1 MTRLLPALLALAATP
16 LAAQGLPQLAVEGKN
31 LEILEALVSVE
42 VEGRVAEIV
51 YELAYQNDSN
61 RRQEG
66 EFSLQLPP
74 DATVSTYAIDVLGVM
89 RPAVSVE
96 KERARNAYESIKR
109 RQVDPG
115 IVERQAG
122 NVYRTRVFPLEPK
135 SAKRVRIGYLRELNE
150 NGSLDLPLACEGRIG
165 RFELTVRHP
174 ASTPGFKDLKLPGPE
189 RPDKDTW
196 HWTADDF
203 RLSGGLV
210 LPPFP
215 AGHRVESLRV
225 EGPPGGTRH
234 LVIQG
239 ELSPQ
244 DAALSEAWRKVRV
257 IWDASYSGRFRD
269 HAAELAALDQIWN
282 WLGETEVTL
291 QTLST
296 ELSPPLKVSLSDDGA
311 RVLREALQKTRY
323 DGSADYS
330 KIHLSGDIT
339 LLVGDGIVSS
349 PIWRPFGA
357 ATGPVFLIKSTEGPA
372 SPEVLSAV
380 DVEIDPRR
388 EDFLTRL
395 REHRSPPLIQGLPRH
410 LWNFVRT
417 GSRYRL
423 TGIIPPEIPATLHF
437 HGGGMP
443 DREISTAPTHGTEE
457 WNFTRRLW
465 AQDRLSD
472 LEGRRDRDGILA
484 HSVAERLASDFT
496 SLIVLERME
505 DHLRYRIPPPEP
517 DLLTEYQ
524 RLLPAETLWT
534 GNAFVAWNGKRHWY
548 TTDFPWID
556 TELREEAATVAIF
569 TKAAR
574 RIFEEPALKASTVPA
589 LEAWIPEA
597 TATAANAAKIES
609 KAGYEAWQAEARAR
623 FGALR
628 KIREDNA
635 ARSPNRSFGVSVR
648 GFVKERGVY
657 QGESPFE
664 LKDAVA
670 KAGGPNTYGT
680 LSRVFLYR
688 DGQRTGYN
696 LESRQATAV
705 PLRPCDMIVVESLPP
720 PAYLYLSADPFA
732 APAAG
737 GDPLIDAHGPAA
749 GGGAPVFETAGQAK
763 PPTPRTPGTDPFGGG
778 QRGTEEAAFID
789 GFAAPAATDADAD
802 FLAALRA
809 APDPAAFYREALDG
823 PFGADPVAPATVVE
837 AARFLYSKGNAD
849 LAWKVLTTLCELE
862 PNPVE
867 ATRALAFWLAEFGQR
882 DRAFN
887 LLGALLAAVPDKATK
902 ALVEQDRARLA
913 GERDLFVPAVTA
925 DLESGE
931 TKSLAPVLLTD
942 LFTLGGRAPKAAAD
956 FRAQAMPSDLRLVVS
971 CAGGRAILEIA
982 APGRPL
988 FQVED
993 AFGTDDEA
1001 VWRFDHP
1008 RLLEYQV
1015 RRALPGTYAPSLV
1028 RESETGG
1035 PVTVRLDVYL
1045 RWGTKDEE
1053 RRSVTL
1059 LMDQSRMDLPKIDF
1073 GWGD

>member
-1 MTRLLPALLALAATP
+1 MTRLLPALLALALAATP
-16 LAAQGLPQLAVEGKN
+16 LAARGLPQLAVEGKN

-51 YELAYQNDSN
+51 FELAYQNDSS
-61 RRQEG
+61 RRHEG

-74 DATVSTYAIDVLGVM
+74 EATVSTYAIDVLGVM

-122 NVYRTRVFPLEPK
+122 NVYRTRVFPLEPR
-135 SAKRVRIGYLRELNE
+135 SAKRVRIGYLRELDG
-150 NGSLDLPLACEGRIG
+150 NGSFDLPLVCEGRIG
-165 RFELTVRHP
+165 RFELTVRHSVSAP
-174 ASTPGFKDLKLPGPE
+174 EFKDLKLPAPE

-196 HWTADDF
+196 HWTADDIQITG
-203 RLSGGLV
+203 SLV

-215 AGHRVESLRV
+215 QNHRVESLRV
-225 EGPPGGTRH
+225 EGAPDGVRH
-234 LVIQG
+234 LVLQG

-244 DAALSEAWRKVRV
+244 DAARCESWKKVRV

-269 HAAELAALDQIWN
+269 HAAELAALDRIWN
-282 WLGETEVTL
+282 WLGKAEVTL

-296 ELSPPLKVSLSDDGA
+296 DLSPPVKVSLSDDGA

-330 KIHLSGDIT
+330 KIHLSGDVT
-339 LLVGDGIVSS
+339 LLVGDGLVSS

-357 ATGPVFLIKSTEGPA
+357 AAGPVFLIKSTDGPA
-372 SPEVLSAV
+372 SPEVLGAV
-380 DVEIDPRR
+380 DVEVDPRR
-388 EDFLTRL
+388 EDFLMRL
-395 REHRSPPLIQGLPRH
+395 REHRSPPLILGLPRH

-472 LEGRRDRDGILA
+472 LEGRRDRDGILEHA
-484 HSVAERLASDFT
+484 MAERLASDFT

-505 DHLRYRIPPPEP
+505 DHLRYRIPPPETE
-517 DLLTEYQ
+517 LLTEY
-524 RLLPAETLWT
+524 RRKLPKETLRS
-534 GNAFVAWNGKRHWY
+534 GSALAAWNGKRHWY
-548 TTDFPWID
+548 ATDFPWID

-574 RIFEEPALKASTVPA
+574 RVFEEPALGNSTIPA
-589 LEAWIPEA
+589 LEAWVPEA
-597 TATAANAAKIES
+597 RTTAAAAAKIDS

-623 FGALR
+623 FEALR
-628 KIREDNA
+628 KIREDNKD
-635 ARSPNRSFGVSVR
+635 RTPNRAFGVSVR
-648 GFVKERGVY
+648 GFVRERGVY
-657 QGESPFE
+657 TAESPFE

-670 KAGGPNTYGT
+670 RAGGPNAYGS

-696 LESRQATAV
+696 LESPQATAV
-705 PLRPCDMIVVESLPP
+705 ALRPCDMIVVESPP
-720 PAYLYLSADPFA
+720 PIRSEWSGDPFSA
-732 APAAG
+732 AAV
-737 GDPLIDAHGPAA
+737 DPFFDERDAAA
-749 GGGAPVFETAGQAK
+749 GGGAPVFEEPGRAK
-763 PPTPRTPGTDPFGGG
+763 PPSAKKPGPDPFGGDN
-778 QRGTEEAAFID
+778 QGTDESSFID
-789 GFAAPAATDADAD
+789 GFAAPAATGADAD

-809 APDPAAFYREALDG
+809 APDPAAYYREALAG
-823 PFGADPVAPATVVE
+823 PFGAGPVAPATVVE
-837 AARFLYSKGNAD
+837 AARHLFSKGEPE
-849 LAWKVLTTLCELE
+849 LAGRVLTTLCELE

-867 ATRALAFWLAEFGQR
+867 ATRALAFWLAEFGER
-882 DRAFN
+882 DRAVRI
-887 LLGALLAAVPDKATK
+887 LGALLAFVPDKATK
-902 ALVEQDRARLA
+902 ALVAHDLARLD
-913 GERDLFVPAVTA
+913 GERDRFGAAVTA

-931 TKSLAPVLLTD
+931 TKSLAPILLAD
-942 LFTLGGRAPKAAAD
+942 LFTLGARAPEAASV
-956 FRAQAMPSDLRLVVS
+956 FPSQAMPSDLRMVVS
-971 CAGGRAILEIA
+971 CAGGSASLEVA

-988 FQVED
+988 FRGGD
-993 AFGTDDEA
+993 GFGADDEA
-1001 VWRFDHP
+1001 AWSFDHP
-1008 RLLEYQV
+1008 RLLEYQI
-1015 RRALPGTYAPSLV
+1015 RRALPGTYVPSLV
-1028 RESETGG
+1028 RWSESGG
-1035 PVTVRLDVYL
+1035 PVTVRLDVWL
-1045 RWGTKDEE
+1045 RWGTEKEE
-1053 RRSVTL
+1053 RRSVTML
-1059 LMDQSRMDLPKIDF
+1059 LDENRLGLPKIEF
-1073 GWGD
+1073 GWAEN